1 MNKKIIMAAMMFFLA
16 AAAAGAAEPAGVL
29 LEGVAPGPDGMIDV
43 LTVFPHQ
50 DDESYAGGTLLALM
64 DDPRVRVH
72 IACLT
77 LGDKSDAR
85 WFLGVDEDELGRI
98 RSGELLS
105 AAAVYQAVEVIQL
118 DYHDQGLK
126 GADQEE
132 LVKKIVA
139 IIDRTGAEVVI
150 THDPSGLTRHP
161 DHVAC
166 SAAVTQA
173 FPLSGARR
181 LYYATQPWWLYA
193 QTSTFTP
200 FHEKAPHVK
209 PTITVNI
216 RPQLT
221 LKRLAIYEHVSQRF
235 FSLVGVLLE
244 QDAFIPREW
253 FALAAENQAAGSG
266 G

>member
-1 MNKKIIMAAMMFFLA
+1 MNRKVMIAAMLASLAGSAALA
-16 AAAAGAAEPAGVL
+16 AGPAGVL
-29 LEGVAPGPDGMIDV
+29 VEGVAPGPDGKIDV

-50 DDESYAGGTLLALM
+50 DDELNAGGTLLALRE
-64 DDPRVRVH
+64 DPRVRIH

-85 WFLGVDEDELGRI
+85 WFLGVDGDYLGVI

-105 AAAVYQAVEVIQL
+105 AAAVYRAAEVIQL

-126 GADQEE
+126 GADREE

-139 IIDRTGAEVVI
+139 IIDRSGAEVVI

-166 SAAVTQA
+166 SAAVTSA
-173 FPLSGARR
+173 FPLSGAQR
-181 LYYATQPWWLYA
+181 LYYATQPWWLFM
-193 QTSTFTP
+193 QTSTITP
-200 FHEKAPHVK
+200 FHEKAPHLK
-209 PTITVNI
+209 PTITVDI
-216 RPQLT
+216 SKQLP

-244 QDAFIPREW
+244 EDAMIPREW
-253 FALAAENQAAGSG
+253 FALAAEK
-266 G
+266 